1 MVISQMRVFFSK
13 NRFIHKKLDFTFSF
27 DENFYFL
34 NNPNFLLGLT
44 DKETKVVFDIDK
56 TSKKNDLE
64 YLSAWMKVRKKKYS
78 IINFRITTILKS
90 QVV

>member
-1 MVISQMRVFFSK
+1 MKFFFKKIDGMIYGDKPDEVFFQRIGLS
-13 NRFIHKKLDFTFSF
+13 IKLDFTFNF

-64 YLSAWMKVRKKKYS
+64 YLSAWMKVRKK
-78 IINFRITTILKS
+78 NTRL
-90 QVV
+90 

>member
-1 MVISQMRVFFSK
+1 M
-13 NRFIHKKLDFTFSF
+13 SF

-34 NNPNFLLGLT
+34 NNPNFLLGIT
-44 DKETKVVFDIDK
+44 DKETKVIFDIDK

-64 YLSAWMKVRKKKYS
+64 YLSAWKKSKKKIQNYKS
-78 IINFRITTILKS
+78 ELQMVLKF